1 LTLGT
6 FAAARILKALPRV
19 ELTRAVGRLCERP
32 LPPTLSRLVTAA
44 FCTAYRVDLGEVEP
58 VAGPYPTFDAFFTRA
73 LRDGARPV
81 STDVVVAPADGMLSA
96 TGPVDTGTR
105 IATKG
110 SFYDVGE
117 LVGDPT
123 DARRYCGGS
132 FAVIYLSPRDY
143 HRVHS
148 PVDGVMSRVRH
159 VPGDLYPVNAIGER
173 HVPQL
178 LARNERVAIV
188 LDTAELGRV
197 TVVMVGAIVVGRISV
212 TGLAGL
218 PSASEDR
225 ELSPS
230 LSVRRGDEIGVF
242 HLGST
247 VVLFVEPRV
256 TLCRPEGK
264 IRYGQSL
271 LAAS

>member
-19 ELTRAVGRLCERP
+19 ELTRAVGRLCEHP
-32 LPPTLSRLVTAA
+32 LPATLSRLVTTI
-44 FCTAYRVDLGEVEP
+44 FCGAYRVDLGEAEA

-73 LRDGARPV
+73 LRAGARPV
-81 STDVVVAPADGMLSA
+81 SSDVVVSPADGMISA
-96 TGPVDTGTR
+96 TGPVDSGTR
-105 IATKG
+105 ILVKG

-123 DARRYCGGS
+123 DARRYCDGS

-143 HRVHS
+143 HRVHA

-159 VPGDLYPVNAIGER
+159 VPGDLYPVNALGER

-188 LDTAELGRV
+188 LDTVEFGRV
-197 TVVMVGAIVVGRISV
+197 TVVMVGALVVGRISV
-212 TGLAGL
+212 TGLADL
-218 PSASEDR
+218 PRGAEDLA
-225 ELSPS
+225 LSPS
-230 LSVRRGDEIGVF
+230 PSVKRGDEIGMF

-247 VVLFVEPRV
+247 VVLFVEPQV
-256 TLCRPEGK
+256 TLCRPEGR

-271 LAAS
+271 LTPP

>member
-1 LTLGT
+1 
-6 FAAARILKALPRV
+6 
-19 ELTRAVGRLCERP
+19 
-32 LPPTLSRLVTAA
+32 
-44 FCTAYRVDLGEVEP
+44 
-58 VAGPYPTFDAFFTRA
+58 
-73 LRDGARPV
+73 
-81 STDVVVAPADGMLSA
+81 
-96 TGPVDTGTR
+96 
-105 IATKG
+105 
-110 SFYDVGE
+110 
-117 LVGDPT
+117 
-123 DARRYCGGS
+123 
-132 FAVIYLSPRDY
+132 
-143 HRVHS
+143 
-148 PVDGVMSRVRH
+148 MSRVRQ

-188 LDTAELGRV
+188 LDTTGLGRV

-212 TGLAGL
+212 AGLAEL
-218 PSASEDR
+218 PSALEAR

-230 LSVRRGDEIGVF
+230 PSVRRGDEIGIF

-256 TLCRPEGK
+256 TLCRPEGR